1 MSTET
6 SPIKTMEQRLAN
18 LEAGMTGLTT
28 SVAALSKAVESID
41 NKMDRFD
48 NLFVEQARAE
58 ERAQHQ
64 EQKIERAFDAI
75 GKNSGRIQQHVEASE
90 VRFRQVEERI
100 DGTEKEIAAARGM
113 LKGILWAAGIVWT
126 VTVAGLSIWVK
137 VSGAG

>member
-1 MSTET
+1 MPTET
-6 SPIKTMEQRLAN
+6 SPMKTMEQRLAN

-48 NLFVEQARAE
+48 DLFIEQARAD

-75 GKNSGRIQQHVEASE
+75 RKQDGRFQQHCEATE
-90 VRFRQVEERI
+90 MRFRQTEGRV
-100 DGTEKEIAAARGM
+100 DDTEKEIAAARGM
-113 LKGILWAAGIVWT
+113 LKGVLWAAGVVWT
-126 VTVAGLSIWVK
+126 VTVAGLAIWVK